1 MPKKSCASVLTDE
14 GGFLQRRTF
23 IKASA
28 ATALL
33 APAWGALARGQS
45 NVQPADGCG
54 TAFVWQPMVPAP
66 ADVPALNGHTD
77 TIPDIVGR
85 LGSRIDLAIFTEG
98 NHFPA
103 LLGGGIIDAFRSWAK
118 NHPDYAALPL
128 DNIVIVTL
136 PQPMIVSML
145 LGHAISFG
153 HLTLDV
159 SRTSGFF
166 PDIVMAGATP
176 LKALYKASM
185 VEGKARLFARNRGP
199 ALVIPAGNPL
209 GVHGLDD
216 VARSDLRI
224 VMASTSEPGA
234 RSQYIAALEGLL
246 GQQPTQAILTRE
258 TVSFTG
264 RLGIQHRDVP
274 YAVASRAAHVGII
287 YAHLAQYYAAAFPQI
302 FAKVTV
308 PGAEQF
314 SSTIALVTSVDPL
327 RAAAAK
333 AFSEYFLKAARD
345 VYPRHGFAMMDAEE
359 FGEEIALG

>member
-1 MPKKSCASVLTDE
+1 V
-14 GGFLQRRTF
+14 QRRTF

-28 ATALL
+28 ATALI
-33 APAWGALARGQS
+33 APEWRALARGQP
-45 NVQPADGCG
+45 NGQPANDCC
-54 TAFVWQPMVPAP
+54 TAFVWQTMVPTP
-66 ADVPALNGHTD
+66 GNVPALNGHTD

-103 LLGGGIIDAFRSWAK
+103 LLGAGIIDAFRSWAK
-118 NHPDYAALPL
+118 SHPDYAALPL
-128 DNIVIVTL
+128 NNIVIVTL
-136 PQPMIVSML
+136 PQPVILGML
-145 LGHAISFG
+145 LRNAISFG
-153 HLTLDV
+153 NLTLDV

-176 LKALYKASM
+176 LKALHKASM
-185 VEGKARLFARNRGP
+185 VEGKARLFARNLGP
-199 ALVIPAGNPL
+199 ALVIPVGNPL
-209 GVHGLDD
+209 KVRGLDD
-216 VARSDLRI
+216 VVRSNLSV

-234 RSQYIAALEGLL
+234 RSEYIAALQGLL
-246 GQQPTQAILTRE
+246 GQQTAQAILARE

-274 YAVASRAAHVGII
+274 YAVASHVAHVGII

-302 FAKVTV
+302 FAKITV

-314 SSTIALVTSVDPL
+314 SSTIVFVRSVNPL
-327 RAAAAK
+327 RSAAAK
-333 AFSEYFLKAARD
+333 AFSEYFLEAARD
-345 VYPRHGFAMMDAEE
+345 VYPRHGFATMDAEQ

>member
-1 MPKKSCASVLTDE
+1 LR
-14 GGFLQRRTF
+14 RRTF

-28 ATALL
+28 ATVLL
-33 APAWGALARGQS
+33 APSWGALARGQS
-45 NVQPADGCG
+45 NGQPAGGCG
-54 TAFVWQPMVPAP
+54 RAFVWQPMVPPP

-77 TIPDIVGR
+77 TIPDIVGC

-103 LLGGGIIDAFRSWAK
+103 LLGGGMIDAFRSWAK
-118 NHPDYAALPL
+118 SHADYAALRL

-136 PQPMIVSML
+136 PQRVIVGML

-153 HLTLDV
+153 NLTLDV

-176 LKALYKASM
+176 LKALHKASII
-185 VEGKARLFARNRGP
+185 EGKARLFARNRGP

-216 VARSDLRI
+216 VARRSDLRI

-246 GQQPTQAILTRE
+246 GQQPTQAILARE

-314 SSTIALVTSVDPL
+314 SSTIALVPSVDPL

-333 AFSEYFLKAARD
+333 AFSEYFFEAARD
-345 VYPRHGFAMMDAEE
+345 VYPRHGFATMDAEE
-359 FGEEIALG
+359 FGDEITLG

>member
-1 MPKKSCASVLTDE
+1 M
-14 GGFLQRRTF
+14 QRRTF
-23 IKASA
+23 VKTSA
-28 ATALL
+28 ATALIV
-33 APAWGALARGQS
+33 PAWRAFARGQS
-45 NVQPADGCG
+45 NGQPADGCA
-54 TAFVWQPMVPAP
+54 TAFVWQPMVPSP

-118 NHPDYAALPL
+118 SHPDYAAVPL
-128 DNIVIVTL
+128 DNIVVVTL
-136 PQPMIVSML
+136 PQPMIVGML
-145 LGHAISFG
+145 LRHAISFG
-153 HLTLDV
+153 NLTLDV

-166 PDIVMAGATP
+166 PDIVMAGATA
-176 LKALYKASM
+176 LKALFKAAM

-209 GVHGLDD
+209 GVHGLGD
-216 VARSDLRI
+216 VARRSDLRI

-246 GQQPTQAILTRE
+246 GRQPTQVILARE

-287 YAHLAQYYAAAFPQI
+287 YAHLAQYYAATFPQI
-302 FAKVTV
+302 FAKVMV

-314 SSTIALVTSVDPL
+314 SSTIAMVRSVDSL
-327 RAAAAK
+327 RAAGGK
-333 AFSEYFLKAARD
+333 AFSEYFLDAARD
-345 VYPRHGFAMMDAEE
+345 VYPRHGFATMDAEE

>member
-1 MPKKSCASVLTDE
+1 MLK
-14 GGFLQRRTF
+14 RRNF

-33 APAWGALARGQS
+33 IPACGALVPDQS
-45 NVQPADGCG
+45 NRQPADGCG

-66 ADVPALNGHTD
+66 ADVPVLNGHTD
-77 TIPDIVGR
+77 TIPDIMGR

-98 NHFPA
+98 NQFPA

-118 NHPDYAALPL
+118 SHPDHADLPL

-136 PQPMIVSML
+136 PQPMIVGML

-153 HLTLDV
+153 NLTLDV

-166 PDIVMAGATP
+166 PDIVMAGTTP
-176 LKALYKASM
+176 LKALYKASI

-199 ALVIPAGNPL
+199 ALVIPAGNPFGL
-209 GVHGLDD
+209 NGVDD
-216 VARSDLRI
+216 IARSDLRI
-224 VMASTSEPGA
+224 VMASRSEPGA

-246 GQQPTQAILTRE
+246 GQQPTQAILARE

-274 YAVASRAAHVGII
+274 YAVASRAAHVGMI

-302 FAKVTV
+302 FAKLSI

-314 SSTIALVTSVDPL
+314 SSTIALVRSIDPL
-327 RAAAAK
+327 RAAAAG
-333 AFSEYFLKAARD
+333 AFSEYFLETARD
-345 VYPRHGFAMMDAEE
+345 VYPRQGFATMDAKE

>member
-1 MPKKSCASVLTDE
+1 V
-14 GGFLQRRTF
+14 QRRTF

-28 ATALL
+28 ATALI
-33 APAWGALARGQS
+33 APVWRAIAGDQPNG
-45 NVQPADGCG
+45 QPANDCG
-54 TAFVWQPMVPAP
+54 TAFVWQTMVPTP
-66 ADVPALNGHTD
+66 ANVPAFNGHTD

-103 LLGGGIIDAFRSWAK
+103 LLGGGIFDAFRSWAK
-118 NHPDYAALPL
+118 RHPDYAALPL
-128 DNIVIVTL
+128 NNVVIVTL
-136 PQPMIVSML
+136 PQPVIVDML
-145 LGHAISFG
+145 LRNAISYG
-153 HLTLDV
+153 NLTLDV

-176 LKALYKASM
+176 LKALHKASV
-185 VEGKARLFARNRGP
+185 VEGKAHLFARNRGP

-209 GVHGLDD
+209 KVHGLDD
-216 VARSDLRI
+216 VLRSDLRI

-234 RSQYIAALEGLL
+234 RSEYIAALQGLL
-246 GQQPTQAILTRE
+246 GDRPAQAILARE

-274 YAVASRAAHVGII
+274 YAVASRAAQVGII
-287 YAHLAQYYAAAFPQI
+287 YAHLAQYYVAAFPQI

-314 SSTIALVTSVDPL
+314 SSTIALVRSVDPL
-327 RAAAAK
+327 RSAAAN
-333 AFSEYFLKAARD
+333 AFYEYFLEAARD
-345 VYPRHGFAMMDAEE
+345 VYPRHGFARMDVKE
-359 FGEEIALG
+359 FGEEIVLG

>member
-1 MPKKSCASVLTDE
+1 M
-14 GGFLQRRTF
+14 QRRTF
-23 IKASA
+23 IKTSA
-28 ATALL
+28 ATALIV
-33 APAWGALARGQS
+33 PAWRAFARGQS
-45 NVQPADGCG
+45 NGQPADGCA
-54 TAFVWQPMVPAP
+54 TAFVWQPMVPSL

-118 NHPDYAALPL
+118 SHPDYAAVPL
-128 DNIVIVTL
+128 DNIVVVTL
-136 PQPMIVSML
+136 PQPMIVGML
-145 LGHAISFG
+145 LRHAISFG
-153 HLTLDV
+153 NLTLDV

-176 LKALYKASM
+176 LKALFKAAM

-209 GVHGLDD
+209 GVHGLGD
-216 VARSDLRI
+216 VARRSDLRI

-246 GQQPTQAILTRE
+246 GQQPTQAILARE

-287 YAHLAQYYAAAFPQI
+287 YAHLAQYYAATFPQI
-302 FAKVTV
+302 FAKVMV

-314 SSTIALVTSVDPL
+314 SSAIAMVRSVDSL
-327 RAAAAK
+327 RAAGGK
-333 AFSEYFLKAARD
+333 AFSEYFLDAARD
-345 VYPRHGFAMMDAEE
+345 VYPRHGFATMDAEE